1 MYKNINYINMSSETS
16 EPQCIICDSPRIKR
30 PKAER
35 IRKIKNEKIFLCNKP
50 RIEFNLD
57 KISLS
62 EIEKDFIEFKFK
74 NEEKKVQNELL
85 NLLQKAKTNKVNK
98 NYLTRK
104 TPQRPLYKYYENCE
118 LVI

>member
-1 MYKNINYINMSSETS
+1 MSSETS
-16 EPQCIICDSPRIKR
+16 EPQYIMCDSPRIMR

-35 IRKIKNEKIFLCNKP
+35 IRRIKNEKVFLCYKP

-57 KISLS
+57 EISLS

-74 NEEKKVQNELL
+74 NEEKEVQNELI
-85 NLLQKAKTNKVNK
+85 NLIKKAKANKKNK
-98 NYLTRK
+98 KYLTRK
-104 TPQRPLYKYYENCE
+104 TPERPLYKYYDNCE

>member
-1 MYKNINYINMSSETS
+1 MASETS
-16 EPQCIICDSPRIKR
+16 EPQYIICDSPRIMR

-35 IRKIKNEKIFLCNKP
+35 IRRIKNEKVFLFNKP

-74 NEEKKVQNELL
+74 NEEKEVQNELI
-85 NLLQKAKTNKVNK
+85 NLMTKAKTNKKNK
-98 NYLTRK
+98 KYLTRK
-104 TPQRPLYKYYENCE
+104 TPERPLYKYYENCE

>member
-1 MYKNINYINMSSETS
+1 MASETS
-16 EPQCIICDSPRIKR
+16 EPQYIICDSPRIMR

-35 IRKIKNEKIFLCNKP
+35 VRRIKNEKDFWFRKP
-50 RIEFNLD
+50 SNEFNLD

-74 NEEKKVQNELL
+74 KEEKKVQKELL
-85 NLLQKAKTNKVNK
+85 DLMKKAKMSKKNKK
-98 NYLTRK
+98 FLKRQI
-104 TPQRPLYKYYENCE
+104 PERPLYKYFENCE